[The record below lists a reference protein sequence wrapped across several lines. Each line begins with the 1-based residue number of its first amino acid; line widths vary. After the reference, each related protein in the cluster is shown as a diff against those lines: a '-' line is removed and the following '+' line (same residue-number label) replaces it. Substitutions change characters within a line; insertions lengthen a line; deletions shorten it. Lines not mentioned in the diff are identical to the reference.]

1 MITLKG
7 YTTSTG
13 YMGYIPNIGYSLFST
28 ETEYIEFYRNE
39 VERK

>member
-13 YMGYIPNIGYSLFST
+13 YMGYIPNIGYSLFPT
-28 ETEYIEFYRNE
+28 ELEYVEYYKTE
-39 VERK
+39 VEHK